1 MGEYAKRLSD
11 GQTIKIGTC
20 ETMFGLRFEDRC
32 RVRHESCED
41 LSIPGLFFRLPYP
54 DEDQVPIGDYEDWNR
69 GIRLFKKVPSLRH
82 TEELHDFDRIAF
94 APDDLQP
101 GRLQLRHEIGY
112 LVNVPCYHGLEL
124 PKDTDE
130 IKFYWNG
137 KDTFCLELTSV
148 KYTKEGLKPVFRCRH
163 CDRMWSCWWYEILDF
178 VPDEELRS
186 RLIAY
191 RDQERII

>member
-20 ETMFGLRFEDRC
+20 ETMFGLRYEDRTQ
-32 RVRHESCED
+32 VIHESGDD
-41 LSIPGLFFRLPYP
+41 LSIPGLFFRLPFP
-54 DEDQVPIGDYEDWNR
+54 DEDQVSIGDYEDWNR
-69 GIRLFKKVPSLRH
+69 GIRLFKNVPSLRH
-82 TEELHDFDRIAF
+82 TEELHDFDQIAF

-112 LVNVPCYHGLEL
+112 LVNAPCYHGLSL

-130 IKFYWNG
+130 VKFGWNG
-137 KDTFCLELTSV
+137 QDPFCLELSSV
-148 KYTKEGLKPVFRCRH
+148 KFTKERSLRPVFRCRH
-163 CDRMWSCWWYEILDF
+163 CNQMWSCEWDEILDF

-191 RDQERII
+191 RDQPT